1 MAKKCRRKLEQVKEA
16 ARRLEASENARHTQR
31 SSKKIKIGWNMPN
44 DNWPY
49 DKNSTHGCQSSTS
62 FGGSFDCFAENLKS
76 KSKSKSKLKENA
88 SNHNNNINDN
98 KNDDNNIDKDSNSDG
113 QVRSRCPS
121 RIHLGQT
128 HMEQQ
133 E

>member
-62 FGGSFDCFAENLKS
+62 FAGSFDSSAENL
-76 KSKSKSKLKENA
+76 KSKSKLKENA
-88 SNHNNNINDN
+88 SNHNNNNDNN
-98 KNDDNNIDKDSNSDG
+98 KNDNNKNDNNIDKDSNSDG